1 MLVLSTLL
9 LTSRE
14 MSFTVVTSRSGN
26 NFLLTYFFKLMDLEF
41 FIPYF
46 IINNSILFNAQTI
59 LNLPFGKIVFSSVSF

>member
-1 MLVLSTLL
+1 
-9 LTSRE
+9 
-14 MSFTVVTSRSGN
+14 
-26 NFLLTYFFKLMDLEF
+26 MDLEF